1 MLENTQKVNEVSALL
16 SKLAGICDSGFA
28 LAAHIRYTRPTLLF
42 QTYAADW
49 IDQYSENGYMLA
61 DPTVHWGLAHTGAM
75 DWAELEPQ
83 DEAGVLKAAR
93 DYGLTN
99 GWTYAVGPATS
110 RSLASMTRSQPFST
124 DQRAE
129 ICGIID
135 RIHDLTDGFEHLPAA
150 VQEDFR
156 ALK

>member
-83 DEAGVLKAAR
+83 DEAGVLKAGAPADLPR
-93 DYGLTN
+93 GGYS
-99 GWTYAVGPATS
+99 GPSVRPTM
-110 RSLASMTRSQPFST
+110 R
-124 DQRAE
+124 
-129 ICGIID
+129 
-135 RIHDLTDGFEHLPAA
+135 
-150 VQEDFR
+150 
-156 ALK
+156 